1 MLVLGGE
8 KKNHV
13 GLAWRK
19 KKSVHDAYAKAV
31 LIIVS
36 HFQNNTNSGMS
47 F

>member
-1 MLVLGGE
+1 
-8 KKNHV
+8 
-13 GLAWRK
+13 K
-19 KKSVHDAYAKAV
+19 KKSVHGPLHAYAKAV